1 MLSINELVTS
11 SESYKI
17 TKQKKTSFFES
28 VSLLTY
34 EKDFN
39 LDMNEISLKLFIN
52 SRVSGESDTKK
63 ENILVKIWNAIK
75 KFFKMIWGKIV
86 EFKNKIIKWLKRF
99 IKKRKEDSKNNV
111 TQEEEGNKEVYL
123 LDHKVKKSRRK
134 PKVQE
139 DTNQEPII
147 LGGPS
152 SEPKSTSVE
161 KHMYGTDITLP
172 KFDDLSDEDKTE
184 RKKKLKNYPE
194 DKYNLYRSYGKMSRE
209 DINKFK
215 EIYQRINLNKIIES
229 PYNSIMGLNARET
242 FEEISR
248 CFSTIGDIVSN
259 KTFEDKNPDFIE
271 KLNTLSKKVGLI
283 GKYYEEIV
291 SNTNKW
297 YKQITNEIATIV
309 PTINHSNE
317 VETNISLGI
326 SFVEYAL
333 SWERYIK
340 NIYDITRKVDL
351 DKMISNIEDEKSA
364 MEWFTAFKNITV
376 SVQKVYK
383 NSAIKLIVVNLA
395 HRGNMSD
402 NEKLLSVIE
411 RS

>member
-11 SESYKI
+11 SENYKLN
-17 TKQKKTSFFES
+17 KKKKTSFFES
-28 VSLLTY
+28 VSLMAY

-39 LDMNEISLKLFIN
+39 LEMNEISLKMYIN
-52 SRVSGESDTKK
+52 SRVAGESETKK

-75 KFFKMIWGKIV
+75 NFFKMIWGKIV
-86 EFKNKIIKWLKRF
+86 EFKNKIIKWLKKF
-99 IKKRKEDSKNNV
+99 IKKRKEDAKNNDS
-111 TQEEEGNKEVYL
+111 QEEENREVYL
-123 LDHKVKKSRRK
+123 LEHKVKKSRRK
-134 PKVQE
+134 PKAQD
-139 DTNQEPII
+139 DTGKDPII
-147 LGGPS
+147 LEGPT
-152 SEPKSTSVE
+152 PPE
-161 KHMYGTDITLP
+161 KHIYGTDITLP

-209 DINKFK
+209 DINKLK

-229 PYNSIMGLNARET
+229 PYNSIMDLNAHET
-242 FEEISR
+242 FEEISK
-248 CFSTIGDIVSN
+248 CFSTIGDIGSN

-317 VETNISLGI
+317 VETNIYLGI
-326 SFVEYAL
+326 SFVEYTL

-351 DKMISNIEDEKSA
+351 DKIVSNIEDEKSA

-376 SVQKVYK
+376 SVQNVYR

-395 HRGNMSD
+395 HRGNMAD

-411 RS
+411 KS